1 MTAPTPNNMPTQVPA
16 ADAAPA
22 AAAADPTG
30 AGSATPTAAAPVA
43 DPAAGTAP
51 PWGDD
56 ANYDPSKAWNLIQNL
71 RSENSQLKTKVT
83 EAKPILDAHA
93 QSVRDEQGELE
104 TARQNLAAQATRSE
118 TWRNQA
124 VQAKV
129 EALAAANKFV
139 DPGDAVTMIGDLTQ
153 YVTDEDGIDADKL
166 AARIEQLVKDK
177 PYLVA
182 TEPKRGF
189 TPNRAQGQAGNGSLT
204 AAQVAA
210 VAESQGDSKTALR
223 AKTEQLVT
231 LRAAGA

>member
-16 ADAAPA
+16 AAAAAAPATAEPA
-22 AAAADPTG
+22 AAATSP
-30 AGSATPTAAAPVA
+30 AAAPA
-43 DPAAGTAP
+43 TPAP

-56 ANYDPSKAWNLIQNL
+56 ANFDPAKAWNLIQNL
-71 RSENSQLKTKVT
+71 RSENKQLTTKVS

-104 TARQNLAAQATRSE
+104 TARQDLATQATRSE

-129 EALAAANKFV
+129 EALAAASKFV
-139 DPGDAVTMIGDLTQ
+139 DPADAVTMIGDLTQ
-153 YVTDEDGIDADKL
+153 YVTDDDGIDADKL

-189 TPNRAQGQAGNGSLT
+189 TPNRAQGQAGNGPLT